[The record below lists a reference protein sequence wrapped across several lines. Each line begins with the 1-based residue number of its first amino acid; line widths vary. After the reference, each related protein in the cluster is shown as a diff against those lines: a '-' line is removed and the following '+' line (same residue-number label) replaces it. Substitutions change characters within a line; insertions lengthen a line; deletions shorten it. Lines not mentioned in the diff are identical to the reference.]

1 MSSRTWRTW
10 AEIAD
15 VEVPVLVDYFRQP
28 AEPDTNTRYGIEIEA
43 IRLFPSL
50 ENVMGKMTEE
60 EIEQVLQSVIAMES
74 DSGYY

>member
-10 AEIAD
+10 AEIND
-15 VEVPVLVDYFRQP
+15 IEVPILVNYFKQSAEQDTGTP
-28 AEPDTNTRYGIEIEA
+28 AGIEIET

-50 ENVMGKMTEE
+50 ENVMGNMTEN

-74 DSGYY
+74 NDDYY